1 MDFHQI
7 DTFRAVMQTRS
18 MTMAASQLHTSQPN
32 VSRVIAR
39 LQRETGLKL
48 FERVGLRLVPTPEAE
63 ALLREVE
70 RAYVGL
76 QAVREAAGRIRTLGS
91 GGLRIAVSA
100 ALGIG
105 LMPQALQLF
114 RRQRPGVPVT
124 VHTADSATISQW
136 TAAGYCD
143 FGLASFVADADEVV
157 ARLLHRERAVCI
169 VPAGHRLA
177 RRRKVRAADLAGE
190 PFISLSPADLSRQRI
205 DKAFD
210 PDLRQ
215 LELETPQAATICV
228 MVARGLGVSIVN
240 PLVYRALQLRGVT
253 SLAFEPA
260 IDLECH
266 SLHPRGRPE
275 QALVNEFL
283 EAVRRVLHKPATA
296 R

>member
-1 MDFHQI
+1 MDFHQVE
-7 DTFRAVMQTRS
+7 TFRAVMQARS
-18 MTMAASQLHTSQPN
+18 MTIAASQLHTSQPN

-39 LQRETGLKL
+39 LQKETGLKL

-76 QAVREAAGRIRTLGS
+76 QTLRDAADTIRTLGA
-91 GGLRIAVSA
+91 GGLRIAVSS

-114 RRQRPGVPVT
+114 RQQRPHVRVT
-124 VHTADSATISQW
+124 VHTSDSPTISKW

-143 FGLASFVADADEVV
+143 FGIASFVSDPQEVDG
-157 ARLLHRERAVCI
+157 RLLHRERAICI

-177 RRRKVRAADLAGE
+177 RKRKVQAADLAGE
-190 PFISLSPADLSRQRI
+190 PFISLAPSDLSRQRI
-205 DKAFD
+205 DAAFD

-240 PLVYRALQLRGVT
+240 PLVYRALDLRGV
-253 SLAFEPA
+253 SAIPFDPA
-260 IDLECH
+260 IHFDCH
-266 SLHPRGRPE
+266 SLHSRDRPD
-275 QALVNEFL
+275 QALVGDFL
-283 EAVRRVLHKPATA
+283 QAVRRVLKIQ
-296 R
+296 